1 MNTNL
6 RTLSEE
12 IQKIVENRIRLEI
25 LKEQEVRLN
34 KEISLVRNKIRRL
47 EIAKTAKKPRVTK
60 IRPRRGKKSAKA
72 LLVEVFKRTKRP
84 MKAKELTRK
93 LLQRGFR
100 TARKDPSKTIDSAL
114 RANPKLFRKVAP
126 GTFEL
131 IS

>member
-1 MNTNL
+1 M
-6 RTLSEE
+6 
-12 IQKIVENRIRLEI
+12 VEKRIRLEI
-25 LKEQEVRLN
+25 LKEQESRLN
-34 KEISLVRNKIRRL
+34 KEISVVRNEIRRL
-47 EIAKTAKKPRVTK
+47 EIGKIEKKPKVTK
-60 IRPRRGKKSAKA
+60 IRLRRGKKSVKA

-131 IS
+131 IG